1 MASHWVVKNLQALKL
16 RLKRI
21 FMDGLGWL
29 LFLAWVQVAIFWVLP
44 LIEQLGLTAD
54 GLTIPWMKTSANL
67 AVVLIV
73 IIGPPLLFRLTIKRS
88 SWYGGGGGGGD

>member
-1 MASHWVVKNLQALKL
+1 
-16 RLKRI
+16 
-21 FMDGLGWL
+21 MDGLGWL

-44 LIEQLGLTAD
+44 LIVQLGLTAD
-54 GLTIPWMKTSANL
+54 GLTIPWMKTSANIAL
-67 AVVLIV
+67 VLIV

>member
-1 MASHWVVKNLQALKL
+1 MGSHWVVKNLQALKL

-54 GLTIPWMKTSANL
+54 GLTIPWMKTSANIAL
-67 AVVLIV
+67 VLIV

-88 SWYGGGGGGGD
+88 SWYGGGGGD

>member
-1 MASHWVVKNLQALKL
+1 MGCEELTGFKVETEENFH
-16 RLKRI
+16 
-21 FMDGLGWL
+21 GWFGMVAVL
-29 LFLAWVQVAIFWVLP
+29 TWVQVAIFWVLP

-67 AVVLIV
+67 AVVLIA

-88 SWYGGGGGGGD
+88 SWYGGDGGD